1 MNISIAWRTTC
12 ASLNSNMAIVML
24 LIYLGVAFATA
35 VTYWQLGTAKTAEIL
50 VLMAGVS
57 AIIWWASISSTSLK
71 ILRDADKLM
80 IPAVTKA
87 VVSALILQAVLTI
100 IIPSALCALLGR
112 NLVVALATFTAF
124 AASGLLIM
132 LLPRYLGMSLVIIPS
147 VLDKLEQYKLIPTSG
162 SDGYSIF
169 ISILAASMTAIALWR
184 LNRLRH
190 FDGDI
195 HSWRS
200 PMALLPDGANIWGV
214 SNGLKLDTGQLLT
227 SGIYYEPA
235 VQVADIGS
243 PKLAL
248 LTYLGLPFMPLTS
261 RSQYKQFFLVGIF
274 YVFFISYYVF
284 DIFKDEKNDS
294 PIDTVMAV
302 GLISVLGLGF
312 TFSAALMRLQ
322 ALYSK
327 DNAELA
333 ELALLPGWEN
343 VQNARSLLLTV
354 IAQHIGRALLLPVS
368 ATFIAVIFIP
378 SESNSGYFLVA
389 LFIITSILLAAGYGL
404 YIISGKKPWPWL
416 LGFVFVS
423 LPIFYFIQIALFSIK
438 SPESAHSWPSIL
450 TWAAFLLFAIPY
462 FTFAWRS
469 FQNREHPFLRN

>member
-1 MNISIAWRTTC
+1 MQAISW
-12 ASLNSNMAIVML
+12 
-24 LIYLGVAFATA
+24 AFFL
-35 VTYWQLGTAKTAEIL
+35 Q
-50 VLMAGVS
+50 
-57 AIIWWASISSTSLK
+57 II
-71 ILRDADKLM
+71 
-80 IPAVTKA
+80 
-87 VVSALILQAVLTI
+87 LTI
-100 IIPSALCALLGR
+100 IIPSILCALLGS
-112 NLVVALATFTAF
+112 NFVYAMTALTVVAAG
-124 AASGLLIM
+124 GLLLM
-132 LLPRYLGMSLVIIPS
+132 LLPRYLGILMFLIPSFFSRLTAYMIIPATDSNDYLIFLS
-147 VLDKLEQYKLIPTSG
+147 VL
-162 SDGYSIF
+162 
-169 ISILAASMTAIALWR
+169 AVSMVALALWR
-184 LNRLRH
+184 FYRLRY
-190 FDGDI
+190 FDGAI
-195 HSWRS
+195 NSWRS
-200 PMALLPDGANIWGV
+200 SMALLPDGANGWGV
-214 SNGLKLDTGQLLT
+214 SNWSKSDSGELLT
-227 SGIYYEPA
+227 SGVYFEPA
-235 VQVADIGS
+235 VQRADTNS

-248 LTYLGLPFMPLTS
+248 RTYLGLPFMPLTR

-294 PIDTVMAV
+294 LIDTVMAV

-368 ATFIAVIFIP
+368 AIVIAISFIP

-438 SPESAHSWPSIL
+438 SPESDHTWPSML
-450 TWAAFLLFAIPY
+450 AWAAFLLFAIPY
-462 FTFAWRS
+462 FNFAWRS

>member
-1 MNISIAWRTTC
+1 
-12 ASLNSNMAIVML
+12 MAIVML